1 MCTFARVGAAA
12 PQNVASAPKEI
23 LVTSKI
29 AGPTAFGVHMAP
41 CVEILAHV
49 GRATSAQRD
58 VAPEQN
64 CPYEQTSGCGVAVEH
79 ARPIS
84 QKPVAKLHTPPA
96 AHEPTVQLAMH
107 TPLSQTCMVLQA
119 G

>member
-12 PQNVASAPKEI
+12 PQNVASVPKET

-29 AGPTAFGVHMAP
+29 TWPIALGVQAAP
-41 CVEILAHV
+41 WVEILAHV

-64 CPYEQTSGCGVAVEH
+64 CPYEQTSGGGVAVEQ

-84 QKPVAKLHTPPA
+84 QKPVAKLQTPPA
-96 AHEPTVQLAMH
+96 AHEPTAQRAMH
-107 TPLSQTCMVLQA
+107 TPLSQTCMVLHA
-119 G
+119 